1 DVACVV
7 NVQHNC
13 YDSKCPVRRTATVMK
28 EREES
33 TEKEL
38 RVEHTGSQSFI
49 LNTAQM
55 RNAA

>member
-1 DVACVV
+1 DVLCVV

-13 YDSKCPVRRTATVMK
+13 YNSKCTVARTRKVMK
-28 EREES
+28 ECEES

-38 RVEHTGSQSFI
+38 QVEHTGSQSFI

-55 RNAA
+55 